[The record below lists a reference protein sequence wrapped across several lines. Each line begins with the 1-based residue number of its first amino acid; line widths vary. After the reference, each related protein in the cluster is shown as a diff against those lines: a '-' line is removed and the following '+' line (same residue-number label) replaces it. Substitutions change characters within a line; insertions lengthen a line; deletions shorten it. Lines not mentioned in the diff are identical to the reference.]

1 MNPIRRKMSS
11 FLTKV
16 ARKGLETL
24 NTQSFPCAK
33 GLSKVEVDD
42 IVANEIEKICNAATL
57 AEITKTLLLVR
68 QLKKTSGQKK
78 EAIKNDLNRIV
89 EELLTRVETESGQLR
104 LPKAC
109 HHLFLGF

>member
-24 NTQSFPCAK
+24 DTQSFPCTK

-57 AEITKTLLLVR
+57 AEITKTLLLVI

-78 EAIKNDLNRIV
+78 EAIKSDLNRIV
-89 EELLTRVETESGQLR
+89 EELLTRVETESGPLG

-109 HHLFLGF
+109 HHLFLGL

>member
-1 MNPIRRKMSS
+1 MNPIKRKMSS

-16 ARKGLETL
+16 TRKGLETL
-24 NTQSFPCAK
+24 DTQSFPFAK

-42 IVANEIEKICNAATL
+42 IVAKEIEKICNAATL

-78 EAIKNDLNRIV
+78 EAIKSDLNRIV

-104 LPKAC
+104 LPEAC
-109 HHLFLGF
+109 RQLLLYL

>member
-1 MNPIRRKMSS
+1 MSPIRRKMSS

-16 ARKGLETL
+16 ARKGLENLDTK
-24 NTQSFPCAK
+24 SFPCAK

-78 EAIKNDLNRIV
+78 EAIKSDLNRIV
-89 EELLTRVETESGQLR
+89 EELLIREETESSQLR

-109 HHLFLGF
+109 HHLFLGL